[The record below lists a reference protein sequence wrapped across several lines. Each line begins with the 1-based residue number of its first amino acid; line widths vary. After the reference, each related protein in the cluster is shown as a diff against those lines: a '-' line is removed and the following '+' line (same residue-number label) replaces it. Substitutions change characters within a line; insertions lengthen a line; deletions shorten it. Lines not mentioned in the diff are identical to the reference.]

1 MKNKQPYKA
10 VFINTVN
17 KTVEDVVITGGL
29 HEMYKL
35 IGCDLVDIR
44 PIDKENSIVVDDE
57 GLLTVDDVDLEG
69 KPQCDGFFFLLGPPA
84 SPGPANIFAGR
95 ALIIGAT
102 DDKQDATVNAAMIRE
117 FIRFV
122 PDDKLE
128 VAVQAAKDLCNCTA
142 VCASLEE
149 YNAVLK
155 GVSGIIE
162 AAYEEIFS
170 PS

>member
-1 MKNKQPYKA
+1 MKNKQPYRA

-69 KPQCDGFFFLLGPPA
+69 KPQCDGFFFLMHPVELHTPI
-84 SPGPANIFAGR
+84 NIYAGR
-95 ALIIGAT
+95 ALIVGSTDKSPGAT
-102 DDKQDATVNAAMIRE
+102 ITADEIRGY
-117 FIRFV
+117 IRFV

-155 GVSGIIE
+155 GVKGIIE
-162 AAYEEIFS
+162 ATYEEIFS